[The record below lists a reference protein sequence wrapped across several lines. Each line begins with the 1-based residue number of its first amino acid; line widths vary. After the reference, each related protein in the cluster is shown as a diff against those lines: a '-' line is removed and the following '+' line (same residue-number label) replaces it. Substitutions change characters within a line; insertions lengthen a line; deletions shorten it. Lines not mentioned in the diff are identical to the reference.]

1 MSSFLKKHN
10 TTLIGSQII
19 AELEGGLA
27 PVKSLLARG
36 VATPMSLG
44 KGSGKKPVFLLVFCQ
59 TPPRIKKFTP
69 ISFGN

>member
-36 VATPMSLG
+36 VATPMSLVTG
-44 KGSGKKPVFLLVFCQ
+44 GRKHVSAMNSMRTLYKGAY
-59 TPPRIKKFTP
+59 
-69 ISFGN
+69 

>member
-1 MSSFLKKHN
+1 MKPY

-36 VATPMSLG
+36 VATPMSLVTG
-44 KGSGKKPVFLLVFCQ
+44 GRKNVQAINSARTLYDGA
-59 TPPRIKKFTP
+59 
-69 ISFGN
+69 